1 MHWCCCLAGRAA
13 YLARGRRRDRK
24 FVEEARS
31 SGSLRRQACPRLVL
45 GQRLIAVLCSA
56 ADLNNSGRRPSRRVP
71 LRREVSATPGE
82 SWGART
88 HVLVSCGGSAQVSAA
103 APLARPGTT
112 HRSRAA
118 ARRSHRFHQ
127 KRWAPLGQRS
137 PVAALPHRPAPV
149 DATMTK
155 GRRRLKYALIITCTI
170 ACPVGLDNGE
180 VCSGHG
186 ACAEHVS
193 KGIDETCVCDYG
205 FSGPDCSLRLCPAA
219 RAWSDY
225 ASANNTAHARHV
237 ECANMGESRRP
248 AVLRCLHA
256 IDATRFHQT
265 RSWVV

>member
-1 MHWCCCLAGRAA
+1 MQVLA
-13 YLARGRRRDRK
+13 L
-24 FVEEARS
+24 S
-31 SGSLRRQACPRLVL
+31 
-45 GQRLIAVLCSA
+45 

-88 HVLVSCGGSAQVSAA
+88 HVLVSCGGSCKGVRCGAA
-103 APLARPGTT
+103 LRPGTGA
-112 HRSRAA
+112 SIADS
-118 ARRSHRFHQ
+118 SHRVPSSNHLDR
-127 KRWAPLGQRS
+127 KTPSGS
-137 PVAALPHRPAPV
+137 PKA
-149 DATMTK
+149 MGK
-155 GRRRLKYALIITCTI
+155 RRRLRAALLVATTI

-193 KGIDETCVCDYG
+193 KGVDETCVCDYG

-225 ASANNTAHARHV
+225 ASANNTAHAKHV
-237 ECANMGESRRP
+237 ECSNMGESRRP

-256 IDATRFHQT
+256 IDATRLRRT
-265 RSWVV
+265 RPWVVSFSISRPFGPRRETAMLRAGPRALRERRSRVG